1 MLFTKSRRA
10 QSVDD
15 YETWVES
22 EVTNTLNTFDLGD
35 IRTTTL
41 IIFYGNRVA
50 DIRIQGDVI
59 NTLQARMGTGGNN
72 MPILAY
78 PIQDGREMEKNQN
91 GLGLGAENDPSYTI
105 DRTGA
110 QAVAYSIREDAKANN
125 FSATEIEQ
133 ARALQSL
140 QPSVQSHHAQTFIA
154 ETVAPTL
161 TAYNM
166 DSRSPQSEEQQRI
179 INSVFSNTMR
189 VRRLTPTE
197 CERLQGFPDGWT
209 DEQSDTQRYKQMG
222 NAVTVN
228 VIEWIGSRL

>member
-41 IIFYGNRVA
+41 MI
-50 DIRIQGDVI
+50 
-59 NTLQARMGTGGNN
+59 
-72 MPILAY
+72 AY
-78 PIQDGREMEKNQN
+78 PIQDGREMEHNQN
-91 GLGLGAENDPSYTI
+91 GLGLGSETDPSYTLMAN
-105 DRTGA
+105 GA

-140 QPSVQSHHAQTFIA
+140 QPSVQSHHAQTFI
-154 ETVAPTL
+154 
-161 TAYNM
+161 
-166 DSRSPQSEEQQRI
+166 D
-179 INSVFSNTMR
+179 
-189 VRRLTPTE
+189 
-197 CERLQGFPDGWT
+197 
-209 DEQSDTQRYKQMG
+209 
-222 NAVTVN
+222 
-228 VIEWIGSRL
+228 

>member
-22 EVTNTLNTFDLGD
+22 DVTNTLNTFDLGD

-78 PIQDGREMEKNQN
+78 AFQLN
-91 GLGLGAENDPSYTI
+91 GDRDNPGVSVSEDQAFTI
-105 DRTGA
+105 PANPMSDRG
-110 QAVAYSIREDAKANN
+110 QSVAYSE
-125 FSATEIEQ
+125 
-133 ARALQSL
+133 
-140 QPSVQSHHAQTFIA
+140 P
-154 ETVAPTL
+154 
-161 TAYNM
+161 
-166 DSRSPQSEEQQRI
+166 
-179 INSVFSNTMR
+179 MR

>member
-10 QSVDD
+10 QNVDD

-41 IIFYGNRVA
+41 II
-50 DIRIQGDVI
+50 
-59 NTLQARMGTGGNN
+59 
-72 MPILAY
+72 
-78 PIQDGREMEKNQN
+78 
-91 GLGLGAENDPSYTI
+91 
-105 DRTGA
+105 
-110 QAVAYSIREDAKANN
+110 AYSIREDAKANN

-154 ETVAPTL
+154 ETVSPTL